1 MKQIIRNS
9 LKVTLFLGAFL
20 LAFTSCEKKTETV
33 AIVAPDETP
42 TEVATDT
49 PINAVPSDAQ
59 IASIAVNANLID
71 IDYAKIAKSKSTNPE
86 VLKFADTMAKD
97 HQNVIDRAVAL
108 ATKLSLT
115 PDDNNDTTRS
125 LLDGAAT
132 EKDKLNALSGAE
144 FDKEY
149 VNNEVAYHEAVIQA
163 VENTLIPNAQNSELK
178 ELLQSAVPIFKEHLE
193 HAKHLQAELNK

>member
-9 LKVTLFLGAFL
+9 LKIALLSGAFL

-42 TEVATDT
+42 TEVTTDT
-49 PINAVPSDAQ
+49 PINAAPTDAQ
-59 IASIAVNANLID
+59 IASIAVNANVID

-125 LLDGAAT
+125 LLEGAAT
-132 EKDKLNALSGAE
+132 EKTKLNALSGAE

-163 VENTLIPNAQNSELK
+163 VENTLIPNAQNQELK

-193 HAKHLQAELNK
+193 HAKHLQATLNK